1 MMMLIDL
8 HSPADHHHG
17 HDGDDHLDDDAHD
30 EHDSYDNVY
39 EKEED
44 GGIESNQIFLNM
56 TTTTF
61 RDW

>member
-8 HSPADHHHG
+8 HRHG

-44 GGIESNQIFLNM
+44 GGIESNQIFSNM

-61 RDW
+61 SNWI